1 MNAINKSVVRKLWNM
16 KWRSIAFSLVVALAV
31 AMLVSGL
38 YSSLVFDHSIDTFI
52 EGTNFPDIFVQL
64 SDPVDEGSID
74 ERLYS
79 SSSIEAY
86 SLRLKADGLYHQE
99 GETYPAIFIGI
110 KDPSR
115 QDISRLVLKEGRFFE
130 GPGTGVVVAG
140 MEGIGAVEGSELAF
154 SIGTK
159 DFSLN
164 ITGSV
169 QTTEY
174 LFFQAIPDSSLPFPG
189 QVAVVYM
196 GLEDLQ
202 DIIGPGVNDIILILS
217 SGSNSADAI
226 SELEGL
232 PISHVIP
239 QRDHPSIVFMDL
251 GTVKMK
257 NMFPLLS
264 SIFMVIGMIS
274 IYMTFYRIVMNDS
287 RYIGVMMSLGYSKG
301 RIVASYMAMGA
312 FLALIGSILGIMLS
326 LLFTYGVMSITM
338 TMVADIDL
346 AYPVDP
352 MPFLIGILY
361 AFGSV
366 LSSIGIPVIIIT
378 RQSVRE
384 ALDHK
389 PKTRIAAVGTSLGGL
404 STMNIMA
411 LRNTFRNPSRTVLTI
426 LVVGI
431 SIGMAGSWLVVTD
444 SSMTFLNEQIDS
456 DTWDIRADFNGR
468 IANDNISVLL
478 QVPDAEYVIP
488 FTFLAGIVE
497 MNGNEDSTYIVAC
510 DDMARAREFDLQDG
524 SLDLSGAMITNKLAK
539 DMGLKVG
546 DTIRISVG
554 SRSMLTVITGIVYDI
569 LGHTLYLDRATAS
582 EITEEDISSGAFIK
596 LHDKQLAE
604 SRASEIRKV
613 PGISRVTVQDDISRS
628 VKETFGQAMSMLW
641 AYFIITLL
649 IALVIAGSAIIISTM
664 ERDLEYATLETLGI
678 KRGKVIGTIL
688 LEVTMIGL
696 LSSAI
701 GVPMSYILGTL
712 VALVMEEILYTF
724 PILFAISTMV
734 LTFFLGTIFVI
745 ASSVFPIRYTA
756 KLNVEGT
763 IRERTAA

>member
-1 MNAINKSVVRKLWNM
+1 MNAIYKSVLRKLWNM
-16 KWRSIAFSLVVALAV
+16 RWRSIAFSLVIALAV

-52 EGTNFPDIFVQL
+52 EGTNFPDVFVQL
-64 SDPVDEGSID
+64 SDPIDEASID
-74 ERLYS
+74 DILS
-79 SSSIEAY
+79 SSSTIDAY
-86 SLRLKADGLYHQE
+86 SLRLKADGIYHNG

-110 KDPSR
+110 DDPTR
-115 QDISRLVLKEGRFFE
+115 EDIARLVLKQGRFFE
-130 GPGTGVVVAG
+130 GNGTGVVVAG
-140 MEGIGAVEGSELAF
+140 MESIGAEEGSELAF

-159 DFSLN
+159 DFRLN
-164 ITGSV
+164 ITGSI

-189 QVAVVYM
+189 QVVVVFM

-202 DIIGPGVNDIILILS
+202 AIVGPGINDMILIFS
-217 SGSNSADAI
+217 SGSDSEDAI
-226 SELEGL
+226 PELEGL
-232 PISHVIP
+232 PISHLVR

-251 GTVKMK
+251 GAVKMK

-274 IYMTFYRIVMNDS
+274 IFMTFYRIVMNDS

-312 FLALIGSILGIMLS
+312 FLALIGSILGFLFS

-346 AYPVDP
+346 AFPIDP
-352 MPFLIGILY
+352 MPFLIGALY

-366 LSSIGIPVIIIT
+366 LVSIGIPVIVIT

-389 PKTRIAAVGTSLGGL
+389 PRTRVATLGTSLGGL
-404 STMNIMA
+404 STLKVMA
-411 LRNTFRNPSRTVLTI
+411 LRNTFRNPPRTALTVLVI
-426 LVVGI
+426 GM
-431 SIGMAGSWLVVTD
+431 SIGMAGSWLVITD
-444 SSMTFLNEQIDS
+444 SSMTFLNEQVDS
-456 DTWDIRADFNGR
+456 DTWDIRADFNGMKD
-468 IANDNISVLL
+468 NDNISLIL
-478 QVPDAEYVIP
+478 DLPDAEYVIP
-488 FTFLAGIVE
+488 FAFYAGSVE
-497 MNGNEDSTYIVAC
+497 KGGEEDHSYIVAC
-510 DDMARAREFDLQDG
+510 DDMAQAREFELQEG
-524 SLDLSGAMITNKLAK
+524 NLDLSGAVITNKLAK

-546 DTIRISVG
+546 DSIRISVG
-554 SRSMLTVITGIVYDI
+554 PSSMMITITGIVYDI
-569 LGHTLYLDRATAS
+569 LGHTVYLDRNAAS
-582 EITEEDISSGAFIK
+582 QIVEKDVSSGAFIK
-596 LHDKQLAE
+596 LDDKQQVGA
-604 SRASEIRKV
+604 RASEIRMI

-628 VKETFGQAMSMLW
+628 VEETFGQAMSMLW
-641 AYFIITLL
+641 AYFLITLL

-678 KRGKVIGTIL
+678 KREKVIGTL
-688 LEVTMIGL
+688 VLEVIIIGL

-701 GVPMSYILGTL
+701 GVPMSFILGKL

-724 PILFAISTMV
+724 PILFAMSTIL
-734 LTFFLGTIFVI
+734 LTFFLGTLFVLG
-745 ASSVFPIRYTA
+745 SSIFPIRYTA
-756 KLNVEGT
+756 KLNVERT